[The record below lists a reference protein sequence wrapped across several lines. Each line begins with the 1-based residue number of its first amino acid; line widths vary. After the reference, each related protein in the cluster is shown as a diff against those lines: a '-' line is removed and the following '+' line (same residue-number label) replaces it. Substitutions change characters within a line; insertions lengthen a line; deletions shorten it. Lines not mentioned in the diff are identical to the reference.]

1 MLMPDFLAAAWDI
14 DETDFPRYGLPSAR
28 LAFLLRYAVL
38 APSTHN
44 TQPWIFQ
51 VRGDRVSILFDR
63 TRALPVV
70 DPHDRLATMSCGAA
84 LFNLR
89 LAIRHFGYNCEVQI
103 LPDPHHPDLLATVRL
118 GGDAHPTEDEERL
131 FAAIT
136 RRHTNRKPYS
146 DRPVPRNVI
155 LALESEAEEEGA
167 WLHIVEDWS
176 QREAL
181 ASLVSE
187 GDRVQWGDEQFRL
200 ELAGWIRPNVGE
212 VHDGV
217 PGRSMGYNPVMS
229 AVAPAIIRTFDRGG
243 GVAAHDRDLV
253 EGSPLMAVVGTHG
266 DSTYS
271 WVEAG
276 QAVQAVLLRATAEGL
291 SASFLNQPVELSY
304 LRERLAFAI
313 GRRDY
318 PQMVMRLGY
327 GPSVLPSPRRLPGE
341 VMR

>member
-1 MLMPDFLAAAWDI
+1 MLMPDYIAAAWDI
-14 DETDFPRYGLPSAR
+14 DETDFPRYGLPPAR

-44 TQPWIFQ
+44 TQPWLFEI
-51 VRGDRVSILFDR
+51 RGDHVFISFDR
-63 TRALPVV
+63 RRALPVV
-70 DPHDRLATMSCGAA
+70 DPQDRLAIMSCGAA
-84 LFNLR
+84 LYNLR
-89 LAIRHFGYNCEVQI
+89 LAIRHFGYKCEVQI
-103 LPDPHHPDLLATVRL
+103 LPDPHRPDLLASVRL
-118 GGDAHPTEDEERL
+118 GDEAHPTEDEERL

-146 DRPVPRNVI
+146 DRRVAPQI
-155 LALESEAEEEGA
+155 MLALESEAEEEGA
-167 WLHIVEDWS
+167 WLQIVEERS

-187 GDRVQWGDEQFRL
+187 GDRVQWADEQFRL
-200 ELAGWIRPNVGE
+200 ELAAWIRPNVGE

-217 PGRSMGYNPVMS
+217 PGRSMGYNPIMA
-229 AVAPAIIRTFDRGG
+229 AVAPAVIRTFDRGG

-253 EGSPLMAVVGTHG
+253 EGSPLMAVLGTHG
-266 DSTYS
+266 DSAYA
-271 WVEAG
+271 WMEAG
-276 QAVQAVLLRATAEGL
+276 QALQAVLLRATAEGL

-318 PQMVMRLGY
+318 PQMVFRLGY
-327 GPSVLPSPRRLPGE
+327 GPAVTPSPRRLPGE